1 MQGRDAYAGPP
12 LHWLTQKSHIIS
24 RLDRSRLIAEFII
37 SKVRRLT
44 VLAVRIENTTASVCS
59 LTPIAGQGPWSREP
73 GNTYKLK

>member
-1 MQGRDAYAGPP
+1 MQGRDVYAGLP

-44 VLAVRIENTTASVCS
+44 VLAVRN
-59 LTPIAGQGPWSREP
+59 
-73 GNTYKLK
+73 